1 MMKNG
6 NKPLGIKQWK
16 DDDKPRE
23 KLMLK
28 GKNALSDAEL
38 LAILIGSGNTEDNAV
53 TLSQKILAGVD
64 NNLQGLGRLGLN
76 DLTKYK
82 GIGSAKALTIITALE
97 LGRRRRLEEALSSR
111 KINGSSDVF
120 EIMQPIVGDLP
131 HEEFWILYLNNANK
145 VLARERISTGG
156 ITGTLVDTRIIFKK
170 GLEVMA
176 TAVILCHNHPSGA
189 LKPSDSDLQLTRKI
203 KEAGTILDIRILDHL
218 IITEGSF
225 YSFADEGKL

>member
-1 MMKNG
+1 MQKSS
-6 NKPLGIKQWK
+6 KPLGIKDWK

-23 KLMLK
+23 KLMLR

-53 TLSQKILAGVD
+53 TLSQKILAGVE
-64 NNLQGLGRLGLN
+64 NNLQLLGRMEINEL
-76 DLTKYK
+76 KKFK
-82 GIGSAKALTIITALE
+82 GIGTAKALTIVAALE
-97 LGRRRRLEEALSSR
+97 LGRRRRLEEAMSSQ
-111 KINGSSDVF
+111 KINGSRDVF
-120 EIMQPIVGDLP
+120 EIMQPLLGDLP
-131 HEEFWILYLNNANK
+131 HEEFWIVYLNNANK
-145 VLARERISTGG
+145 VLAREKISTGG

-176 TAVILCHNHPSGA
+176 TAVILCHNHPSGT
-189 LKPSDSDLQLTRKI
+189 LKPSESDLQLTRKI

-218 IITEGSF
+218 IITDSCF

>member
-1 MMKNG
+1 MKNG
-6 NKPLGIKQWK
+6 NKPLGIKEWK

-23 KLMLK
+23 KLVLK

-38 LAILIGSGNTEDNAV
+38 LAILIGTGNTEDNAV
-53 TLSQKILAGVD
+53 TLSQKILGGVD

-76 DLTKYK
+76 ELTKYK
-82 GIGSAKALTIITALE
+82 GIGQAKALTIITALE
-97 LGRRRRLEEALSSR
+97 LGRRRRFEEAQSNR
-111 KINGSSDVF
+111 KINGSSEVF
-120 EIMQPIVGDLP
+120 EIMQPILGELP

-156 ITGTLVDTRIIFKK
+156 ITGTLVDTRLIFKK

-176 TAVILCHNHPSGA
+176 TALILCHNHPSGA

-218 IITEGSF
+218 IITESSF